1 MHWLDF
7 NETRYICMLLCAL
20 FDENIFMSMIAF
32 FVKILQSDWSMA
44 FFIENNV
51 SSREKTRQRHNTFD
65 LLSEIPADI
74 TVVTESGIATTEDV
88 NAMIAHDVYCFLV
101 GEALM
106 REPSPGTALSELF
119 DR

>member
-1 MHWLDF
+1 LDVLI
-7 NETRYICMLLCAL
+7 EVHDAKELEIAL
-20 FDENIFMSMIAF
+20 TLDPTLIGI
-32 FVKILQSDWSMA
+32 
-44 FFIENNV
+44 NN
-51 SSREKTRQRHNTFD
+51 RNLKTFSTSLNNTFD